1 MVKPL
6 PSWKLASP
14 LGHLQQSESRL
25 LLLSYWL
32 SYGCWLPSLLRNG
45 LQEAQA
51 AARDPADV
59 AAEKA
64 EQLSADAHAKEKQ
77 AAQL

>member
-1 MVKPL
+1 MLSAGRRCGETSALYESCQLK
-6 PSWKLASP
+6 
-14 LGHLQQSESRL
+14 QSECRPL
-25 LLLSYWL
+25 LLVL
-32 SYGCWLPSLLRNG
+32 CWLHSPVWNIV
-45 LQEAQA
+45 QEAQA